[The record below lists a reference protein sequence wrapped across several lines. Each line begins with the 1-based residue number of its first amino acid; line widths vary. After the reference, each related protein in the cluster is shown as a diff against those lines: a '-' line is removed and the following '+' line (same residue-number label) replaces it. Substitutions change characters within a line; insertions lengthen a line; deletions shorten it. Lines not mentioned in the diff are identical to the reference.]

1 MIESIFTK
9 AQDMMYFNFED
20 VFWTGLVARQK
31 LNMSLHNDVNFTYAY
46 SRDDLAMKFPCL
58 FREYVAI
65 HKASPD
71 VLLKSWQEFVNDD
84 QCSLF
89 ARILS
94 AVGLI
99 RRW

>member
-31 LNMSLHNDVNFTYAY
+31 LNMSMHNDVNFTYGF
-46 SRDDLAMKFPCL
+46 SPDDLAMKFPCL
-58 FREYVAI
+58 VREFVAI

-71 VLLKSWQEFVNDD
+71 VLLKAWQEYVNDD
-84 QCSLF
+84 DCSLLSK
-89 ARILS
+89 ILF
-94 AVGLI
+94 AVGVI
-99 RRW
+99 HRW